1 MPALLKNVYN
11 EAFVESLSIE
21 LENYYQ
27 SLEKAHFKKDI
38 FDNSWDDRELKGRM
52 RHLAIVLGKHLPQ
65 NYQQALQVL
74 KPVSERFEGIEAMI
88 FPDFVEVYGLDNYQA
103 SVDALEHFTP
113 FASSEFAVR
122 PFIVRYKDRM
132 MGQMSRWAES
142 DNYHIRRLASEGCR
156 PRLPWAMA
164 LPQFRKEPAPVLKIL
179 EKLKND
185 PSEFVRR
192 SVANNLNDISKDNP
206 ALFLTVAK
214 NWLGVNPGTDWIIKH
229 GSRTLLKSGEPAVLA
244 LFGYKKPDHIAVKIL
259 SAEKEVKWG
268 GELEFS
274 FTLESRNKNLGK
286 LRIEYAIDFMK
297 ANSKQIR
304 KIFKISESDYKV
316 EKKDVVRSHSFKEIT
331 TRKYYA
337 GDHNL
342 AIIIN
347 GHEMG
352 SRRFRLTRA

>member
-21 LENYYQ
+21 LENHYQ
-27 SLEKAHFKKDI
+27 SFEKAHFKKDI
-38 FDNSWDDRELKGRM
+38 FDTSWADRELKGRM

-74 KPVSERFEGIEAMI
+74 KPVSERFVGIEAMI
-88 FPDFVEVYGLDNYQA
+88 FPDFVEVYGLGNYQA

-142 DNYHIRRLASEGCR
+142 DNFHIRRLASEGCR

-185 PSEFVRR
+185 PSNFVRR

-206 ALFLTVAK
+206 AVFLTVAK

-244 LFGYKKPDHIAVKIL
+244 LFGYKKPAHIAVKIL

-274 FTLESRNKNLGK
+274 FTLESRNKSLGK
-286 LRIEYAIDFMK
+286 IRIEYAIDFMK
-297 ANSKQIR
+297 ANGKQIR

-316 EKKDVVRSHSFKEIT
+316 KKKDVVRPHSFKEIT